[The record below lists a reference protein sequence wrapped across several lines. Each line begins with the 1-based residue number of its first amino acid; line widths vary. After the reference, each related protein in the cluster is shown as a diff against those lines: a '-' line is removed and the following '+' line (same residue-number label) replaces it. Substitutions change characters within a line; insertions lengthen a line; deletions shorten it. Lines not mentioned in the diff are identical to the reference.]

1 MEELKR
7 RTRRPQNSVF
17 GDEDSVAEKYKPSG
31 APVDLTGWKKERKQ
45 IELGVADPNDAELE
59 ACRSFIDGSK
69 SDKEIIDEQYLSR
82 YRLYNYLTSV
92 ENEELGDKREFINN
106 KSHSAMDI
114 KTNNGYIHARSAKGG
129 ILFVS
134 SFLWEKLSEQGHRL
148 CMYYGNKGSEF
159 KMIDDT
165 QQLIELVGDDNIIV
179 QVKGKEKH
187 ETIKSIFTGTLKDR
201 GRAYVLIRIKSNERY
216 NALFVNIYNNDDDN
230 DVEF

>member
-1 MEELKR
+1 MNDPGVSVEFQSLGLVFQIIVGEHAHQRADFLYGMVGFGRDFTLLQPQQQVLQLADVKSAFVKKR
-7 RTRRPQNSVF
+7 L
-17 GDEDSVAEKYKPSG
+17 A
-31 APVDLTGWKKERKQ
+31 WM
-45 IELGVADPNDAELE
+45 
-59 ACRSFIDGSK
+59 
-69 SDKEIIDEQYLSR
+69 DKEIIDEQYLSR

-106 KSHSAMDI
+106 KSRSAMDI
-114 KTNNGYIHARSAKGG
+114 KTNRGYIHARSAKGG

-134 SFLWEKLSEQGHRL
+134 SFLWEKLSEEGHRL